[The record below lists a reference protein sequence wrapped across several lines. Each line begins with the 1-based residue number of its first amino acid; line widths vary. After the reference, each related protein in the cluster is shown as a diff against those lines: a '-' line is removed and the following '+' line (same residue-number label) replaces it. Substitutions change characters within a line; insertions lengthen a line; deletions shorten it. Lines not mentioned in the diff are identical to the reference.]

1 MPRTPITVPRTV
13 EVIARARWIQK
24 YAVGWEWSPWW
35 KARPLVSFQRFFT
48 KVVQTI
54 QDHTPKATRNQ
65 ETRRLSFIRTSMGGV
80 RTSTAAGGRGLR
92 AAGVRRVTW
101 RSRHPGARADGRAG
115 YVLRVATTVSSALK
129 ASAASLTALLLGGS
143 VLAGTAQAAP
153 ATAKTPSP
161 PSVMSKVGGD
171 RLSLPGT
178 QVNAATGVPALP
190 KGITAR
196 SWIVTDAETG
206 EILAEHNAHW
216 KLAPASTLK
225 MLLADMLIPKLPAST
240 VHKVVPSDLK
250 GMGEGSSLVGVKE
263 NLTYTVKDLWL
274 GVFLRSGNDAVHVL
288 SAMNG
293 GVPAT
298 VADMNAEAREL
309 QADDTHVVSP
319 DGYDMPGQASSAYDL
334 TLFARAGL
342 QIPEFREYCS
352 TLTAQ
357 FPGDYKKVKNP
368 KKGQPSKVRESFQI
382 QNTDRLLSGD
392 YDLKPYQGIAGV
404 KNGDTTNAGATYT
417 GVAQRDGR
425 KLLVTVMHPDPK
437 SGHNAVYREAASL
450 LDWGFKAAPTVQPV
464 GTLVPPLSQVAAS
477 KASAQPSSATPR
489 STAAAAPVAAS
500 SSSRGLWTA
509 AGITAATLVL
519 LAAVIIVV
527 RRRRPLPSAVAASG
541 ASPTPVSA
549 PAQRRAP
556 DQEQGQEQRQEQ
568 SQEQGP
574 RQGQARA
581 KRPRGLRKH

>member
-1 MPRTPITVPRTV
+1 MAKTVT
-13 EVIARARWIQK
+13 
-24 YAVGWEWSPWW
+24 
-35 KARPLVSFQRFFT
+35 
-48 KVVQTI
+48 
-54 QDHTPKATRNQ
+54 
-65 ETRRLSFIRTSMGGV
+65 
-80 RTSTAAGGRGLR
+80 
-92 AAGVRRVTW
+92 
-101 RSRHPGARADGRAG
+101 
-115 YVLRVATTVSSALK
+115 SALK
-129 ASAASLTALLLGGS
+129 ASAASLTALLLGGT

-153 ATAKTPSP
+153 AKPKTPSP
-161 PSVMSKVGGD
+161 PTVMSTVGGD

-178 QVNAATGVPALP
+178 QVNAAAGVPALP

-206 EILAEHNAHW
+206 DVLAEHNAHW

-250 GMGEGSSLVGVKE
+250 GMGEGSSLVGIKE

-288 SAMNG
+288 SAMNH

-298 VADMNAEAREL
+298 VADMNAEAHEL

-342 QIPEFREYCS
+342 QLPEFREYCS
-352 TLTAQ
+352 TVTAK
-357 FPGDYKKVKNP
+357 FPGDYKKVKHP
-368 KKGQPSKVRESFQI
+368 KKGQPGKTRETFQI

-392 YDLKPYQGIAGV
+392 SDVKPYPGIAGV

-417 GVAQRDGR
+417 GVAERGGR
-425 KLLVTVMHPDPK
+425 KLLVTVMHPDPAV

-450 LDWGFKAAPTVQPV
+450 LDWGFKAAPTVKPV
-464 GTLVPPLSQVAAS
+464 GTLVPPLSQVPAAKTSAPSSVATDGRTAVAAAS
-477 KASAQPSSATPR
+477 SS
-489 STAAAAPVAAS
+489 SS

-509 AGITAATLVL
+509 AGITAATLVV

-527 RRRRPLPSAVAASG
+527 RRRRPLPSAVVPSG
-541 ASPTPVSA
+541 ASPSA
-549 PAQRRAP
+549 ARDLPLQASPPAQRTAP
-556 DQEQGQEQRQEQ
+556 DQEQAQEQT
-568 SQEQGP
+568 
-574 RQGQARA
+574 QGQTKAQQPGTSPDRPA
-581 KRPRGLRKH
+581 IRRRPRSPRKH